1 AAANIV
7 PPVDESARAFITQ
20 LSQAVISNKKAEL
33 ESRIVSGELVRF
45 INASIGTDAWE
56 TKVVRT
62 EQLNAN
68 LIAADVQIRASKLGT
83 VGSGTA
89 VLMLARTPAGW
100 KLSGIELFE
109 VR

>member
-1 AAANIV
+1 
-7 PPVDESARAFITQ
+7 
-20 LSQAVISNKKAEL
+20 VISNKKAEL
-33 ESRIVSGELVRF
+33 ESRIIPGELVRF
-45 INASIGTDAWE
+45 INASIGTEAWE

-62 EQLNAN
+62 EQVNAN

-83 VGSGTA
+83 VGTGTA
-89 VLMLARTPAGW
+89 VLMLARTPTGW

>member
-1 AAANIV
+1 VANIT
-7 PPVDESARAFITQ
+7 PPVDEAARAFVTQ
-20 LSQAVISNKKAEL
+20 LSQAVVSNKKAEL

-45 INASIGTDAWE
+45 INASIGTE
-56 TKVVRT
+56 TWDTNVVRT

-89 VLMLARTPAGW
+89 VLMLARTPSGL
-100 KLSGIELFE
+100 KLSAIELFE
-109 VR
+109 VK